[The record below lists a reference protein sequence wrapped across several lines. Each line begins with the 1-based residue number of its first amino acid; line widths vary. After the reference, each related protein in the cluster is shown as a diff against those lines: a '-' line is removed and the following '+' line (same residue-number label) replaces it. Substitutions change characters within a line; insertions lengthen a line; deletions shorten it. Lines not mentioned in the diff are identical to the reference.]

1 MNVLHLLATGQQNTT
16 AIIAPLMED
25 ILRVGTRA
33 KTGSDYFI
41 ERQQDASDVSRVTQ
55 KLISDMAGKDKSP
68 CLSREL
74 QVTTP
79 KVSIRK
85 ILVS

>member
-16 AIIAPLMED
+16 ASIAPLMED
-25 ILRVGTRA
+25 ILGVGTRA
-33 KTGSDYFI
+33 KTGSNYVI
-41 ERQQDASDVSRVTQ
+41 ERQQDAGDLSRVTQ
-55 KLISDMAGKDKSP
+55 KLTFDVSGEDKSP